1 MNSQFTQTTGLTKLI
16 IIVEFFLVAYLIYSL
31 TRNVYNSYLVD
42 RYIETFEKENTLIAE
57 ENHKKTEDY
66 LYFTSE
72 EYIDKI
78 AKQNLGLINSGE
90 EVIVISPES
99 LSYDTG
105 ASVDEVLDDENSDVV
120 LLETRSNPESWWDF
134 FFG

>member
-1 MNSQFTQTTGLTKLI
+1 MHSQSIQTTGLTKFI

-57 ENHKKTEDY
+57 ENRKKTEDY

-99 LSYDTG
+99 LSYSAD
-105 ASVDEVLDDENSDVV
+105 AFNQDILDGEDSDVV
-120 LLETRSNPESWWDF
+120 RLETRSNPESWWDF